1 MWTECCFLGRC
12 LGSRESSCFTPC
24 LATMLQYIDKDFWYE
39 NFTEEEQNK
48 ILKAQRSNNTLVSG
62 EGMSCLPATWVGRRC
77 IPALLS
83 LDSRSQPRR

>member
-1 MWTECCFLGRC
+1 MIGALAN
-12 LGSRESSCFTPC
+12 GS
-24 LATMLQYIDKDFWYE
+24 LVHLVMLQYIDKDFWYE

-62 EGMSCLPATWVGRRC
+62 EGMSCRPATWVGRRC